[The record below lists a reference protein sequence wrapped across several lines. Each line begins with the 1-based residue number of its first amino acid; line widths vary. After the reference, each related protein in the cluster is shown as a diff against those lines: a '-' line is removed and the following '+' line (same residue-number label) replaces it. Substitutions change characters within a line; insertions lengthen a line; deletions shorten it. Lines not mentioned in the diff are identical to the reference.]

1 MTKETC
7 RVPEFS
13 HEDECAAQD
22 TETCLEESDTK
33 PFEESAIVRW
43 AYCWFKKGN
52 KWKERTNNIIPKP
65 PSL

>member
-33 PFEESAIVRW
+33 PFEESAIVR
-43 AYCWFKKGN
+43 
-52 KWKERTNNIIPKP
+52 
-65 PSL
+65 

>member
-33 PFEESAIVRW
+33 PFEESNPVLSTLQSAIVR
-43 AYCWFKKGN
+43 
-52 KWKERTNNIIPKP
+52 
-65 PSL
+65 